1 MRQGKTLLAVIMAT
15 VLVLSSLMSIDHT
28 VAFVYDRT
36 LPLVN
41 TFVPAQASEAGK
53 APEQW
58 SAGFENQSTDDKG
71 PPATGDGFPLQE
83 YILVF
88 ISSGLLLYVLLCRKN
103 RYRKT
108 A

>member
-1 MRQGKTLLAVIMAT
+1 MRQGKTLLTAMLAI
-15 VLVLSSLMSIDHT
+15 VLVLSYMVSIDQT
-28 VAFVYDRT
+28 VAFVFDKT

-53 APEQW
+53 APEQR
-58 SAGFENQSTDDKG
+58 STGFENQSTDDKG
-71 PPATGDGFPLQE
+71 PPATGDGVPLQE

-88 ISSGLLLYVLLCRKN
+88 ISSGLLLYVLLRRKN